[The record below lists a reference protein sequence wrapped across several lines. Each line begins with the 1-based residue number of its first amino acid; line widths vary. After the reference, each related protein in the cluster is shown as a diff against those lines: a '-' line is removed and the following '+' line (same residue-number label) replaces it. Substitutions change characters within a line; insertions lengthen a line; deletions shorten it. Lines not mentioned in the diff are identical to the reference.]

1 MGHPGAEV
9 MATSFGTLETCGPTR
24 RTFTAAQ
31 YPTKRFNAINGAGST
46 RLYGSKPFNASL
58 QLTFVLND
66 ADTCAVLKCWDD
78 AYGEFDTLD
87 LPPEFF
93 AGSSAL
99 LDCGV
104 PDGLNWRW
112 AEAPYVESLFPNRS
126 RVQVNLIATLDA

>member
-1 MGHPGAEV
+1 MSV
-9 MATSFGTLETCGPTR
+9 TFGPLETCGPTR
-24 RTFTAAQ
+24 RSFTAGQ
-31 YPTKRFNAINGAGST
+31 YPTKRFTAINGAGTT

-66 ADTCAVLKCWDD
+66 ADTCTILKCWDD
-78 AYGEFDTLD
+78 AYGSYATLD

-93 AGSSAL
+93 AGSSSV

-104 PDGLNWRW
+104 PESLNWRW
-112 AEAPYVESLFPNRS
+112 ADAPSVESLFPNRS